1 MTMPDLKVVGEIG
14 PPNYKD
20 PVKMLRRIADQ
31 IEDGEYGDVTTLVVA
46 TWGDEGVSTFGG
58 GKDSDLYHCTYL
70 FGVAH
75 TRMLNLPLGGE

>member
-1 MTMPDLKVVGEIG
+1 MSEPLLKVVGEIN
-14 PPNYKD
+14 PPAYKD

-31 IEDGEYGDVTTLVVA
+31 IEAGDYGAVETVVVA
-46 TWGDEGVSTFGG
+46 TWGDEGVDTFGG
-58 GKDSDLYHCTYL
+58 GKDSDLFHCTYL